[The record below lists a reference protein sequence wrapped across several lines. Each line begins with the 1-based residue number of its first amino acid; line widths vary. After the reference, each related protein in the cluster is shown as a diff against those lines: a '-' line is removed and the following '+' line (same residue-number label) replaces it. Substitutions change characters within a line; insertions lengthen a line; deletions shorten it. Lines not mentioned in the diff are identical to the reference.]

1 MLAIVGAALAAI
13 DVDHRT
19 IAAKAAPTEPI
30 LANAIRADARR
41 SLVKSP
47 LHPVIECRIE

>member
-1 MLAIVGAALAAI
+1 MLATVVAALAAI

-30 LANAIRADARR
+30 VANAFSVDTRR

-47 LHPVIECRIE
+47 LHPVIECLIE